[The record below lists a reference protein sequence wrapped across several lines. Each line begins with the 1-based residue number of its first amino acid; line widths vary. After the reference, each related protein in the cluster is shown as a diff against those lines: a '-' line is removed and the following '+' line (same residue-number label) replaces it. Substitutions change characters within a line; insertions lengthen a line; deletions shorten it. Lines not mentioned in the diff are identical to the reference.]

1 MWYRSNKVRL
11 SIKNKAVYCMN
22 TKQRQNV
29 RDTVTI
35 GVVITVTKIVFSQ
48 LLLKHGIGNN
58 FETILIFSMSVDR
71 KFYKV

>member
-1 MWYRSNKVRL
+1 
-11 SIKNKAVYCMN
+11 MN